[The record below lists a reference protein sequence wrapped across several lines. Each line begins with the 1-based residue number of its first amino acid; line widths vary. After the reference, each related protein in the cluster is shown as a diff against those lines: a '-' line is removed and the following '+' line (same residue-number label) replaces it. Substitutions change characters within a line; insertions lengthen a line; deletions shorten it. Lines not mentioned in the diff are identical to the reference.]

1 MRGLRGLA
9 RRMGQGAASG
19 GADKGAGDGGGH
31 GLSGAVVPIQGA
43 ERALRGAVEGAAFLC
58 SELFSR
64 GSKRPHLQPPRTKVA
79 GGDPRGISKGA
90 PGEAARARPP
100 GDGRSPFS
108 AFVCCPSP
116 GGWRGTE
123 KSPHTST
130 PSSQHALPCCGD
142 AAEAG
147 GHGEPGLCH
156 AGSVP
161 AAPQDIRVERATGSM
176 RKRQNLVNF

>member
-43 ERALRGAVEGAAFLC
+43 ERALRGAAEGAAFLC

-108 AFVCCPSP
+108 AFVCCPSLGD
-116 GGWRGTE
+116 GGWLRKAPTPP
-123 KSPHTST
+123 PHPPST
-130 PSSQHALPCCGD
+130 PC
-142 AAEAG
+142 
-147 GHGEPGLCH
+147 
-156 AGSVP
+156 P
-161 AAPQDIRVERATGSM
+161 AAGMLQRQGVTESLVCAMQDPSLPPPRISEWKG
-176 RKRQNLVNF
+176 RQGA